1 MSLLMDALKKAEQEK
16 RAAAKKLLSADDTA
30 IQSNEAVA
38 STSELHPP
46 VNTDVSREIP
56 AIDNPADKTY
66 QRPAMDFSLAPL
78 ESRSAP
84 ATSAEQPEKVSLPL
98 DSSEEPTLNVFLNEL
113 ALQDKSREM
122 PQLTEQ
128 DDNTDKIELGSP
140 TAEAVA
146 LDPDQTFHGLEL
158 DMEKAVEG
166 GLYEDTIQGEA
177 FRPGDISSAYDETL
191 PGVPAAQLARDIG
204 TQDQPTPVAAQT
216 VFTATQTVTKP
227 SSGFRWLLVSLCVLM
242 VGSAVVF
249 YYYSVTPVARDIPSP
264 MVARGVETVIY
275 GQDLQNLIPAEI
287 AAVADSMDIS
297 GTADS
302 VVVVEDALVEPLPES
317 VADVI
322 VVTTIE
328 EPQQV
333 EQIPVTVDSISTTTA
348 VLPAPAYIPPPVM
361 QAPPAMIRI
370 SRSMRQADEGRLV
383 SEAFAAYQR
392 GDLDLAK
399 TRYEQAYVQ
408 SPDNRDVLLGLAAI
422 ASKNGDT
429 IRAIQLYTRLV
440 RINPL
445 DNVARAALLAFQQGD
460 NVPAS
465 ISSIKSML
473 FESPDQPSL
482 YFSLGKLYAEQTRW
496 SEAQQAFFD
505 AYRLDSSNPDYAL
518 NLAVSLDRLGQSRS
532 ALDYYNAALQLA
544 YTTPAGFDAVAVSER
559 IRTLEARE

>member
-30 IQSNEAVA
+30 IQSNETVA
-38 STSELHPP
+38 SASELQPSTD
-46 VNTDVSREIP
+46 TDVTGEIP

-84 ATSAEQPEKVSLPL
+84 ATSPEQPEKVSLPL
-98 DSSEEPTLNVFLNEL
+98 DSSEEPTLNVSLHEL
-113 ALQDKSREM
+113 VLEDQSREM

-128 DDNTDKIELGSP
+128 DEITHKIELGSP
-140 TAEAVA
+140 PAETVA

-158 DMEKAVEG
+158 DMEKAVAG

-177 FRPGDISSAYDETL
+177 FRPGDISRSYDETL

-227 SSGFRWLLVSLCVLM
+227 SSSFRWLLVSLCVLM

-275 GQDLQNLIPAEI
+275 GQNLQNLIPAEI
-287 AAVADSMDIS
+287 AAVVDSMDIS
-297 GTADS
+297 GATEP
-302 VVVVEDALVEPLPES
+302 VVMMEDALVEPLPES
-317 VADVI
+317 ATDETVVA
-322 VVTTIE
+322 TTE
-328 EPQQV
+328 ESEQV
-333 EQIPVTVDSISTTTA
+333 EQIPVTIASTTPA
-348 VLPAPAYIPPPVM
+348 VVPAPAYTPPSVM
-361 QAPPAMIRI
+361 QAPAAMIRI
-370 SRSMRQADEGRLV
+370 SRSMRQADESRLV
-383 SEAFAAYQR
+383 NEAFAAYQR

-399 TRYEQAYVQ
+399 TRYEQAYVR

-429 IRAIQLYTRLV
+429 IRAMQLYTYLV
-440 RINPL
+440 RLNPL

>member
-16 RAAAKKLLSADDTA
+16 REAAKKLLSADDTA
-30 IQSNEAVA
+30 MQSSETVA
-38 STSELHPP
+38 GASELQLPASM
-46 VNTDVSREIP
+46 DVSAEIS
-56 AIDNPADKTY
+56 ATNNPADKTY
-66 QRPAMDFSLAPL
+66 LRPAMDFSLAPL
-78 ESRSAP
+78 ETTSAP
-84 ATSAEQPEKVSLPL
+84 AASPEPPEKASPL
-98 DSSEEPTLNVFLNEL
+98 LDMSEEPTLNVSLNEL
-113 ALQDKSREM
+113 LLQDQSQDM

-128 DDNTDKIELGSP
+128 ADNSHKVDLVSP
-140 TAEAVA
+140 VTENVA

-158 DMEKAVEG
+158 DKVGTG
-166 GLYEDTIQGEA
+166 GLYEDTMQGEA
-177 FRPGDISSAYDETL
+177 FRPGDMSRSYDETL

-275 GQDLQNLIPAEI
+275 AQDLQNLIPAEI
-287 AAVADSMDIS
+287 ATVVDSIDIS
-297 GTADS
+297 GATEP
-302 VVVVEDALVEPLPES
+302 VVVMEDALAVQETGSVDEEP
-317 VADVI
+317 
-322 VVTTIE
+322 VVVTIE

-333 EQIPVTVDSISTTTA
+333 EQVPAVVASTSSAIAVVPV
-348 VLPAPAYIPPPVM
+348 PAYTPPSVM
-361 QAPPAMIRI
+361 DAPPAMIRI

-383 SEAFAAYQR
+383 NEAFAAYQR

-399 TRYEQAYVQ
+399 ARYEQAYLQ

-429 IRAIQLYTRLV
+429 VRAMQLYTHLV
-440 RINPL
+440 RMNPL

-473 FESPDQPSL
+473 FESPNQPSL
-482 YFSLGKLYAEQTRW
+482 YFSLGKLYAEQARW

-532 ALDYYNAALQLA
+532 ALEYYNAALQLA
-544 YTTPAGFDAVAVSER
+544 YTSPAGFDAMAVSER
-559 IRTLEARE
+559 IRTIEARE